1 MAIYDING
9 NVISAGNAALPFVGK
24 KVVCFGDS
32 IWAYNVG
39 SGKLPEII
47 QANMGGAWYACAVG
61 GTRMTPTH
69 ENDYAMVSATA
80 LADAIATGNWTN
92 VNSALNGDTVTNS
105 AVIKNA
111 FSKVQALDF
120 STDVAMIV
128 FAFGTNDFS
137 SGQAWEDETDKN
149 DVIGAMKYIEET
161 IHVVYPGVKIVF
173 TSTHRYT
180 TSGGDGY
187 GSTNSNG
194 TVDDLFAAM
203 QNEAEKLSCPFI
215 DILHNLNISE
225 NTRSTITT
233 DGVHLSELGH
243 TLYADVWCAQ
253 LLSKTQGMY

>member
-80 LADAIATGNWTN
+80 LADAIATDNWTN

-128 FAFGTNDFS
+128 FAFSTNDFS
-137 SGQAWEDETDKN
+137 SGQAWEDETGKN
-149 DVIGAMKYIEET
+149 DDVDMVGGQDFLQAVFKSRLGAAFLLQHHSGIDACLFGPFQGIGVC
-161 IHVVYPGVKIVF
+161 VVGDHQSDLAGIQD
-173 TSTHRYT
+173 TSLGINQRLQVGATA
-180 TSGGDGY
+180 GDE
-187 GSTNSNG
+187 NR
-194 TVDDLFAAM
+194 D
-203 QNEAEKLSCPFI
+203 PF
-215 DILHNLNISE
+215 HA
-225 NTRSTITT
+225 RITFSSFLMMEPMT
-233 DGVHLSELGH
+233 
-243 TLYADVWCAQ
+243 
-253 LLSKTQGMY
+253 